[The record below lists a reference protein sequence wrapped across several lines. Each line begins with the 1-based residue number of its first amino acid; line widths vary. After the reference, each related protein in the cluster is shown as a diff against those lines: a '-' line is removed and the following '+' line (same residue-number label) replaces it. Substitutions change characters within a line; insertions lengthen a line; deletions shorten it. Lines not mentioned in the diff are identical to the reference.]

1 MTRTGFVVANLFHKK
16 TRTWLTLLSV
26 VMAFLLFGLL
36 QAVNMLFSAGADFVG
51 ATRLV
56 TQSRISFTSSLP
68 MRMVPEIDAVPG
80 VERAMYQQWFGAVFR
95 DDPQIFAFAVEPQR
109 LHDVYPEWV
118 MPDEH
123 WQAFSNTRTGM
134 IAGRLLA
141 DKYGWKVGDKI
152 PLQSNIFP
160 QKNNSKDW
168 TFDLVGIY
176 DGKDEQWQRQTA
188 GGMYIN
194 HAYFAEAALFGG
206 GMAGIFVLKLD
217 NPDAAESVAKT
228 IDTRYENS
236 SDETKTQTEKDF
248 QIGFVKQIGDIGLMV
263 RWILFAVFFTLLL
276 VVGNTMAQSVRER
289 VPQLAVLKTLGFTD
303 NAVLGFVLA
312 ETIALCAIGGLIGLG
327 LATLLGAG
335 ISAAAGGFLPPIA
348 VDAQVWTAGLIAIA
362 VLSLAVGLLP
372 ALRARRLKIVD
383 ALAGR

>member
-1 MTRTGFVVANLFHKK
+1 MTKTGFILANLFHKK
-16 TRTWLTLLSV
+16 TRTWLTLLSL
-26 VMAFLLFGLL
+26 VMAFVLFGLL
-36 QAVNMLFSAGADFVG
+36 QSLNLVFSASPDFIG

-56 TQSRISFTSSLP
+56 TQSRVSFTQSLP
-68 MRMVPEIDAVPG
+68 MRMVPEMDAIPG
-80 VERAMYQQWFGAVFR
+80 VQRVMYQQWFGAVFR
-95 DDPQIFAFAVEPQR
+95 ENPQIFAFAVDPER

-118 MPDEH
+118 MPEEH
-123 WQAFSNTRTGM
+123 WNAFRDTRTGM

-141 DKYGWKVGDKI
+141 EQYGWKVGDKI

-160 QKNNSKDW
+160 QKNGSKDW

-176 DGKDEQWQRQTA
+176 DGKDDQWQQQTA

-194 HAYFAEAALFGG
+194 HAYFAEATQFGG
-206 GMAGIFVLKLD
+206 GNAGIFVLRLED
-217 NPDAAESVAKT
+217 PDMAESVAMAVDK
-228 IDTRYENS
+228 RYENS
-236 SDETKTQTEKDF
+236 ADETKTQTEKDF
-248 QIGFVKQIGDIGLMV
+248 QVGFLKQLGDIGLIV

-289 VPQLAVLKTLGFTD
+289 VPQFAVLKTLGFSD
-303 NAVLGFVLA
+303 NSVLGFVLA
-312 ETIALCAIGGLIGLG
+312 ETVALCTIGGLLGLS

-335 ISAAAGGFLPPIA
+335 ISKAAGPMMPVA
-348 VDAQVWTAGLIAIA
+348 VDGRVWLSGVIAIV
-362 VLSLAVGLLP
+362 VLSLVVGLLP